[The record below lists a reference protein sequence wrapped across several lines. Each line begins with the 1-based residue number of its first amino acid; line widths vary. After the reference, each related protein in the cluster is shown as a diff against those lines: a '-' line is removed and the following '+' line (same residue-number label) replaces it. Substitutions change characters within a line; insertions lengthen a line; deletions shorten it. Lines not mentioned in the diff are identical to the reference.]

1 MELWQFISLVVT
13 TISVAIA
20 GTWRV
25 SSLLNAQRIET
36 RDLLAELRRD
46 NQRAHDEIGK
56 RIEAQGER
64 LSERIDAQ
72 GRRIETQGEK
82 LSERIDAHGRRIETH
97 RQELADRII
106 AVRQELGDRIDAARQ
121 ELGDRIGALAV
132 QVARLVGREEG
143 RDPP

>member
-25 SSLLNAQRIET
+25 SSLMNAQRIET

-56 RIEAQGER
+56 RIE
-64 LSERIDAQ
+64 
-72 GRRIETQGEK
+72 TQGEK
-82 LSERIDAHGRRIETH
+82 LSERIDAQG
-97 RQELADRII
+97 L
-106 AVRQELGDRIDAARQ
+106 RIDAHRH

-143 RDPP
+143 RDPL